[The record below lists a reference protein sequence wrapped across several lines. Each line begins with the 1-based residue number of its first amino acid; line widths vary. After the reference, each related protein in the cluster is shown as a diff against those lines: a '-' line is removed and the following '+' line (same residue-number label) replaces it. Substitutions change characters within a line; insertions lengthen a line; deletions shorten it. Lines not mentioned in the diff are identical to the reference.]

1 MRVCHN
7 RLAGLPL
14 ELDQMLQQFW
24 GMPNANPESW
34 APRAE
39 VLEGESGYRLILEM
53 PGMDVE
59 DVSLEMAED
68 QLIVAGEKRPT
79 ELAEGF
85 RRVRSERVSGQF
97 KRAFEF
103 SKPVDAD
110 GIRAEFRQGVLTVDV
125 PKSKAVLPRKIE
137 IASVNA

>member
-59 DVSLEMAED
+59 DVSLEMAESID
-68 QLIVAGEKRPT
+68 RGGRKAPDRVGRGIPAGSVRT
-79 ELAEGF
+79 GQWAVQAGF
-85 RRVRSERVSGQF
+85 
-97 KRAFEF
+97 
-103 SKPVDAD
+103 
-110 GIRAEFRQGVLTVDV
+110 
-125 PKSKAVLPRKIE
+125 
-137 IASVNA
+137 